1 MDLTEKSAF
10 DMVKE
15 SNIDNQMDTLGVH
28 KKFSDKKTM
37 KSIQDP
43 SFPKFKGLHKV
54 VDGMDEGGLITRK
67 KWK

>member
-1 MDLTEKSAF
+1 
-10 DMVKE
+10 
-15 SNIDNQMDTLGVH
+15 MDTLGVH